1 MLSGGAQL
9 KAQPAL
15 IRKIN
20 DKVKPRGAVPR
31 NSSEQ
36 SELGAIDPFGVAQG
50 RLSIAWAVRVN
61 RPYLAAAST
70 QAGFAN
76 SSPISCRNQVARCAG
91 RSYSSISLNMR
102 S

>member
-1 MLSGGAQL
+1 WEERHYQGPGKQWVPFCRLDRQRNRVLYWPEQSSLNHNGRPHHGECDFHSELMLSGGAQL

-50 RLSIAWAVRVN
+50 
-61 RPYLAAAST
+61 
-70 QAGFAN
+70 
-76 SSPISCRNQVARCAG
+76 
-91 RSYSSISLNMR
+91 
-102 S
+102 